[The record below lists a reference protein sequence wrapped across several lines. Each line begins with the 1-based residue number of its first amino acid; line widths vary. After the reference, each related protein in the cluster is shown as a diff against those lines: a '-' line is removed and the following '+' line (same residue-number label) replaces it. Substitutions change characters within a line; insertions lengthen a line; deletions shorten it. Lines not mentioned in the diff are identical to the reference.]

1 MSAMIYDMEPEQRPR
16 ERLRRHGPAR
26 LSEAELLAVLLRVGR
41 PGSSVVNEAQGLLA
55 DMGGLVGVARM
66 GPRELERRP
75 GIGPAKA
82 AAVCAAL
89 ELGRRVAK
97 ADVPGVALLE
107 RPEVAGDFL
116 VAHLRGQRH
125 EVFGMLS
132 LDAGHRLL
140 HDHELWV
147 GTKSSAPVE
156 PAEVF
161 RTALLDDASGL
172 IVFHN
177 HPSGRLEP
185 SRDDLELT
193 RRLVHGGETLGI
205 SVLDHLV
212 VAGSRW
218 LSLRTARPDLFR
230 VEHTG

>member
-1 MSAMIYDMEPEQRPR
+1 MSSRIRDMEPNQRPR
-16 ERLRRHGPAR
+16 ERLRRDGSKA

-41 PGSSVVNEAQGLLA
+41 PGRSAVDEAHDLLA
-55 DMGGLVGVARM
+55 AMDGLVGVARM
-66 GPRELERRP
+66 SPRELERRP

-82 AAVCAAL
+82 AAICAAL
-89 ELGRRVAK
+89 ELGRRVARV
-97 ADVPGVALLE
+97 DVPDVALLE
-107 RPEVAGDFL
+107 RPEVAGDYL
-116 VAHLRGQRH
+116 VARLRGQRR
-125 EVFGMLS
+125 EVFGFLS

-140 HDHELWV
+140 QDHELWV
-147 GTKSSAPVE
+147 GTRLQAPVE

-161 RTALLDDASGL
+161 RTALLDDAAGI

-193 RRLVHGGETLGI
+193 GRLVCCGDTLGI

-212 VAGSRW
+212 IAGSQW
-218 LSLRTARPDLFR
+218 LSLRASRPDLFR
-230 VEHTG
+230 RTHGG